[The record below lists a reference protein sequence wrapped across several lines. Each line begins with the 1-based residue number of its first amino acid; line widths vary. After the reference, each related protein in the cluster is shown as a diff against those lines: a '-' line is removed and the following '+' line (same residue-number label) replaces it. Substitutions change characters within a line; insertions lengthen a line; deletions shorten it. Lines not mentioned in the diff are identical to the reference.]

1 MNYIPGFSNYLQ
13 TVVPRYAL
21 GGRVNQGEPLIDDME
36 FSDYGLGGPMMGE
49 ETVGFDL
56 ANPMLGGPEQGGS
69 YTGGMG
75 GGDSRTAAER
85 LQAIL
90 DVNPYVAPTEG
101 MNLDPITSRG
111 QTGYYFANE
120 LGLPARY
127 GDVGSPKPADP
138 ATYDPNAKYIEPMPG
153 FVPVDPNATYRLVNG
168 GTDGSVVYSGAG
180 EEGLRNVFQQANKLT
195 LDNPKNAYWGV
206 EVFNP
211 ATGKYDRVAENQ
223 GPNGLGIVGKIA
235 GVALPIAAAIATG
248 GASLGVQIA
257 AGAAAGGLGGF
268 LSGKDILKSALIG
281 GATAGIGNVSGFN
294 EAVGGALSNAGDAV
308 KNALI
313 PQVATQAAGGLTD
326 DIVVNALS
334 GLAKGVGGGALQGA
348 ASAVTSAGSPTPA
361 QPTPTQ
367 QPAEYDPINYGDVEP
382 IVVTG
387 GGSTTGLGGL
397 SGLGGGVTA
406 SLPALGGLASDPFL
420 SQPTPTEQPYT
431 QEPEVTY
438 PEEEI
443 VVTAPK
449 AVTPDLPFSAVLP
462 TLPDLIPPLS
472 DPALMQPEV
481 TYPEEEIVV
490 SGERAP
496 PVSGSGSPLGAA
508 FSIPV
513 NEMLSGA
520 LNAAQPTQQ
529 TKTAEDIEAEKNPMV
544 VTGGGLES
552 LTPDEILLALGGTG
566 ALTAATAGGV
576 GTPTQQP
583 TAQEQTAEDIEAAK
597 NPMVVTGGGLESLTP
612 AELLSSLSVAGTAAA
627 TAGGVGTP
635 TQQPTAQ
642 EQTAEDIEAAKN
654 PITVTGSESLTPA
667 ELLSSLSAAGTAA
680 ATAGS
685 GATADPAPTD
695 GGNKLGVKDYI
706 DLGVLLAGLIPGAS
720 GGGGSGSGG
729 TIPAGMGA
737 LSSLFTKELPTST
750 LPGGGALPA
759 STLASQGLRSPQDY
773 YRYGYGP
780 EQSFFSYVP
789 QGAPNTSRAYTGYE
803 GSTAEDE
810 FAARPTGFARGGF
823 AVEGAGDGRDDKIPA
838 LLSDGEYVIDA
849 ETVALLGNGSN
860 KAGAKLLDS
869 FRVKVRKQK
878 GKKLARGKFSDNA
891 KRPEQ
896 YMAGGPA

>member
-69 YTGGMG
+69 YAGGMG
-75 GGDSRTAAER
+75 GGDSRTEAER
-85 LQAIL
+85 QAAIL
-90 DVNPYVAPTEG
+90 NVNPYVAPTEG
-101 MNLDPITSRG
+101 MNLNPITSNG

-127 GDVGSPKPADP
+127 GDVGSPQAADP
-138 ATYDPNAKYIEPMPG
+138 ATFDPNANYTQNKPG

-211 ATGKYDRVAENQ
+211 ATGNYDRVAENQ

-235 GVALPIAAAIATG
+235 GFALPIAAAIATG

-281 GATAGIGNVSGFN
+281 GVTAGVGNVSGFN
-294 EAVGGALSNAGDAV
+294 EAVGGALNNVGNTVTGAFASEAAKEAAKQGLAEAGE
-308 KNALI
+308 
-313 PQVATQAAGGLTD
+313 Q
-326 DIVVNALS
+326 IVVTGLGS
-334 GLAKGVGGGALQGA
+334 LAKGLGAGALQGA
-348 ASAVTSAGSPTPA
+348 VSGASSALGGTSA

-367 QPAEYDPINYGDVEP
+367 QPAYEPINYGDVEP

-397 SGLGGGVTA
+397 AGLGGGVTA

-420 SQPTPTEQPYT
+420 SQPAPTEQPYT
-431 QEPEVTY
+431 QEPEATY

-481 TYPEEEIVV
+481 TYPDEEIVV
-490 SGERAP
+490 TAP
-496 PVSGSGSPLGAA
+496 KAVTPDVPFSAVLPTLPDLIPPLSDPALMQPEVTYPDEEIVVTA
-508 FSIPV
+508 PKAVTPDVPLSAVLPTLPALIPP
-513 NEMLSGA
+513 LSDPA
-520 LNAAQPTQQ
+520 LMQPDELP
-529 TKTAEDIEAEKNPMV
+529 EDIVVDAPKAVTPEKGLPV
-544 VTGGGLES
+544 GSVLATLPLTGL
-552 LTPDEILLALGGTG
+552 P
-566 ALTAATAGGV
+566 
-576 GTPTQQP
+576 
-583 TAQEQTAEDIEAAK
+583 
-597 NPMVVTGGGLESLTP
+597 
-612 AELLSSLSVAGTAAA
+612 
-627 TAGGVGTP
+627 
-635 TQQPTAQ
+635 
-642 EQTAEDIEAAKN
+642 
-654 PITVTGSESLTPA
+654 
-667 ELLSSLSAAGTAA
+667 
-680 ATAGS
+680 
-685 GATADPAPTD
+685 TADPALTD
-695 GGNKLGVKDYI
+695 VGGNKLTVKDYI

-720 GGGGSGSGG
+720 GGGGGSGG

-737 LSSLFTKELPTST
+737 LSSLFTQQLPTST

-780 EQSFFSYVP
+780 EQSFFGYAT

-803 GSTAEDE
+803 GSTAEDK
-810 FAARPTGFARGGF
+810 FAARSTGFARGGF

>member
-13 TVVPRYAL
+13 KSVPRYAL

-36 FSDYGLGGPMMGE
+36 FSDYGLGGPMMGA

-153 FVPVDPNATYRLVNG
+153 FVPVDKNATYRLVNG
-168 GTDGSVVYSGAG
+168 GTDGSVVYAGAG
-180 EEGLRNVFQQANKLT
+180 EEGLRNVFQQANQLT
-195 LDNPKNAYWGV
+195 MDNPKNAYWGV
-206 EVFNP
+206 EVLDP
-211 ATGKYDRVAENQ
+211 ATGQYKRVAENQ
-223 GPNGLGIVGKIA
+223 GPNGLGIVGDIA

-268 LSGKDILKSALIG
+268 LAGKDPLTSALIG
-281 GATAGIGNVSGFN
+281 GASAGIGNVSGLN
-294 EAVGGALSNAGDAV
+294 KAIGGALGKAGGALGLGGAAADAAVGGLSS
-308 KNALI
+308 
-313 PQVATQAAGGLTD
+313 AAGEATG
-326 DIVVNALS
+326 DIVVTGLS
-334 GLAKGVGGGALQGA
+334 KALQGA
-348 ASAVTSAGSPTPA
+348 GSGVLQGLTSAASNNLGGLTGYKTPAEQFVQQPSPITDPTAPYDGINVIGNPAVAPVPNYSGALSGVFKPIATDFLPKGGLPEPLPSEPTPA
-361 QPTPTQ
+361 VEPTPADDT
-367 QPAEYDPINYGDVEP
+367 
-382 IVVTG
+382 
-387 GGSTTGLGGL
+387 
-397 SGLGGGVTA
+397 
-406 SLPALGGLASDPFL
+406 
-420 SQPTPTEQPYT
+420 
-431 QEPEVTY
+431 
-438 PEEEI
+438 
-443 VVTAPK
+443 
-449 AVTPDLPFSAVLP
+449 
-462 TLPDLIPPLS
+462 
-472 DPALMQPEV
+472 
-481 TYPEEEIVV
+481 IVV
-490 SGERAP
+490 SGDRAP
-496 PVSGSGSPLGAA
+496 PVSGSGSPFGAA

-513 NEMLSGA
+513 NEMLSGT

-552 LTPDEILLALGGTG
+552 LTP
-566 ALTAATAGGV
+566 
-576 GTPTQQP
+576 
-583 TAQEQTAEDIEAAK
+583 
-597 NPMVVTGGGLESLTP
+597 
-612 AELLSSLSVAGTAAA
+612 AELLAVLGGAGGLTAA

-654 PITVTGSESLTPA
+654 PITVTGSESLTPD
-667 ELLSSLSAAGTAA
+667 ELLAVLGGAPTSLLPDNFF
-680 ATAGS
+680 
-685 GATADPAPTD
+685 DPAPTD

-729 TIPAGMGA
+729 PIPAGMGA
-737 LSSLFTKELPTST
+737 LNPIFSKQLPTST
-750 LPGGGALPA
+750 LPGGAGGGALPSSA
-759 STLASQGLRSPQDY
+759 LASQGLRSPQDY

-780 EQSFFSYVP
+780 EQSFFSYAT

-803 GSTAEDE
+803 GSTAEDL
-810 FAARPTGFARGGF
+810 FAAQPSRLPQPITTPIPDEPRGPSMYAPEVDDVRFARGGF
-823 AVEGAGDGRDDKIPA
+823 AVEGAGDGREDKIPA
-838 LLSDGEYVIDA
+838 LLSDGEYVFDA

-891 KRPEQ
+891 KRPEH
-896 YMAGGPA
+896 YMAGGKS